1 MLRGM
6 YSKLPRSVTIKNEK
20 FIINTDFRIFIT
32 FEEEMT
38 QGIDTRKAVNNA
50 LASFYPAF
58 SYIMANNMLYEAV
71 EKFIWFY
78 QCGKK
83 EVKTSKKQ
91 QNNSKKEIF
100 RYSYDDLYIWGA
112 FKQLGYDLTEDHIH
126 WWIFRAIWLSL
137 PDNCEFSKI
146 KGYRAYNGK
155 DKDILDLQEYHKL
168 PPSEKEIQDQIRRDK
183 IYESLK

>member
-50 LASFYPAF
+50 LTSFYPAF

-78 QCGKK
+78 QCGKIP
-83 EVKTSKKQ
+83 
-91 QNNSKKEIF
+91 N
-100 RYSYDDLYIWGA
+100 YSWNA
-112 FKQLGYDLTEDHIH
+112 KLTIM
-126 WWIFRAIWLSL
+126 
-137 PDNCEFSKI
+137 N
-146 KGYRAYNGK
+146 
-155 DKDILDLQEYHKL
+155 
-168 PPSEKEIQDQIRRDK
+168 
-183 IYESLK
+183 